1 MRSTFKVLFYLKRNK
16 DKDQKVV
23 PVMGR
28 ITVNG
33 SIAQFSAKLSVPETL
48 WEVSGGRAKGR
59 SLEADRINRHLDSWK
74 AKNSC
79 SFVSTPNPYPI
90 MSRVTSEEASELL
103 SENKALRRRLEE
115 ALLRLEGYEI
125 MGDILQEEYGIDL
138 LKKSAAGQSSVSKKD
153 TQQ

>member
-1 MRSTFKVLFYLKRNK
+1 MDSGTLANYMKYSYKY
-16 DKDQKVV
+16 DDQKR
-23 PVMGR
+23 MTESETMKWNSQNNTWENDLR
-28 ITVNG
+28 ICYAYQG
-33 SIAQFSAKLSVPETL
+33 KSITTTYYKWNSKQ
-48 WEVSGGRAKGR
+48 
-59 SLEADRINRHLDSWK
+59 K
-74 AKNSC
+74 AYD